1 MMNQP
6 ADTNPRHEDRSR
18 GMPSAPGRA
27 GTSTG
32 RIAELDALRGLAALA
47 VVIFHANPAW
57 LPMGWAAVDL
67 FFVLSGY
74 LITSI
79 IMRDGDSPRFLRT
92 FYFRRGLRT
101 WPIYYLIIA
110 VVIALSPVLRR
121 PAYWPGLPYLLTY
134 TQGLP
139 RAWSGSATPF
149 STYLGH
155 TWTLAIEE
163 QFYLLWPALVLAAGR
178 RRLALVALTCAAGS
192 AWARG
197 HGFALDTLLARSDG
211 LALGGWLAA
220 VRHVPGT
227 PTRRTRGVRIALG
240 VLGILALGTLAAR
253 QGLGAGGLGRS
264 PGLTVLAFNLAW
276 LGSLDFVLTHSG
288 HPTLRPLR
296 WAPLRQLGQVSYGLY
311 LYHFPILL
319 IAVDIGRG
327 LGLPGKLY
335 GLKVL
340 AALAC
345 VPVAALSWRFIERPL
360 LDLKDRFAYRPTP
373 DRAEDVTSTWWVR
386 SMRRHPR
393 GRVAT
398 AGQAPPPSVRKGAE
412 GLPPGHGPA
421 RAA

>member
-18 GMPSAPGRA
+18 GMPSVPGRA

-79 IMRDGDSPRFLRT
+79 IVRDGDTPGFLRT
-92 FYFRRGLRT
+92 FCIRRGLRT

-110 VVIALSPVLRR
+110 VVIALSPALRR
-121 PAYWPGLPYLLTY
+121 PAHWPGLPYLLTY

-163 QFYLLWPALVLAAGR
+163 QFYLLWPVLVLAAGK
-178 RRLALVALTCAAGS
+178 RRLALVTLTCAAGS

-197 HGFALDTLLARSDG
+197 HGFAMDTLLARSDG

-220 VRHVPGT
+220 IRHTSGT
-227 PTRRTRGVRIALG
+227 PARWTKGVRVALG
-240 VLGILALGTLAAR
+240 ALGILALGTLAAR
-253 QGLGAGGLGRS
+253 QGLGTRGLWRS
-264 PGLTVLAFNLAW
+264 PGLTVLAFNLVW
-276 LGSLDFVLTHSG
+276 LGTLDFVLTHSG
-288 HPTLRPLR
+288 HPALRPLR
-296 WAPLRQLGQVSYGLY
+296 WSPLRQLGQVSYGLY
-311 LYHFPILL
+311 LYHLPILL
-319 IAVDIGRG
+319 IAVNIGRG

-345 VPVAALSWRFIERPL
+345 IPVAALSWRFIERPL
-360 LDLKDRFAYRPTP
+360 LDRKDRFAFRPTP
-373 DRAEDVTSTWWVR
+373 DRAEDVAGTWWVR
-386 SMRRHPR
+386 SMRRDLW
-393 GRVAT
+393 GRVAS
-398 AGQAPPPSVRKGAE
+398 AGQVPFPLERKDAE
-412 GLPPGHGPA
+412 GLPPGHSPA

>member
-1 MMNQP
+1 
-6 ADTNPRHEDRSR
+6 DRPR

-27 GTSTG
+27 GTSPG

-79 IMRDGDSPRFLRT
+79 ILRDGDSPGFLRT
-92 FYFRRGLRT
+92 FYIRRGLRT

-110 VVIALSPVLRR
+110 VVIALSPVLHR
-121 PAYWPGLPYLLTY
+121 PAHWPGLPYLLTY
-134 TQGLP
+134 TQGLS
-139 RAWSGSATPF
+139 RAWSGSATLF

-178 RRLALVALTCAAGS
+178 RRLALLALACAAGS

-197 HGFALDTLLARSDG
+197 HGFAMETLLARSDG

-220 VRHVPGT
+220 IRHTSGT
-227 PTRRTRGVRIALG
+227 PARWTKGVRVALG
-240 VLGILALGTLAAR
+240 MLGVLALGTLAAR
-253 QGLGAGGLGRS
+253 QGLGSRGLGRS

-276 LGSLDFVLTHSG
+276 LGTLDFVLTHSG
-288 HPTLRPLR
+288 HLALRPLR
-296 WAPLRQLGQVSYGLY
+296 WPPLRQLGQVSYGLY
-311 LYHFPILL
+311 LYHLPILL

-360 LDLKDRFAYRPTP
+360 LDRKDRFAYRPTP
-373 DRAEDVTSTWWVR
+373 DRAEAVSGPWWAR
-386 SMRRHPR
+386 SARRDPR
-393 GRVAT
+393 GRDAAAVASKSLPWARFEGPCRT
-398 AGQAPPPSVRKGAE
+398 GFNATREQVIAEEGGPSRY
-412 GLPPGHGPA
+412 H
-421 RAA
+421 